1 MPASADVTQRVLDLA
16 AYIAHERTFTLDRAT
31 LDVPGYSEVPRG
43 AHGEILDTSTP
54 AHEAL
59 RSTFRRD
66 LDALKTAFGIEA
78 RYDAQEGRYELQP
91 PFFSRAERR
100 ALIAASAAVE
110 VSIETDRDHDPERLG
125 AAVGDD
131 EAEVFLEVTDTIR
144 LLIEAAHRRRGV
156 HFVYEGKPR
165 RLQPWA
171 VGMWRR
177 HWYVVGHD
185 RDVSDRRT
193 FRIERIRD
201 VGLLED
207 EFDVPADFDRETA
220 LDMDP
225 NRWGTDPP
233 LHIELDVNVAF
244 APRLAHLVG
253 GEITARDEDRAT
265 VETESKNHEALIDR
279 LLELGTQVRIVSP
292 DAVVAAMCER
302 LRQMAEL
309 P

>member
-16 AYIAHERTFTLDRAT
+16 AYIGHERTFTLDRAT

-66 LDALKTAFGIEA
+66 LDALRTAFGIEA

-91 PFFSRAERR
+91 PFFSRTERR

-110 VSIETDRDHDPERLG
+110 VSIEAERDHDPERLG

-156 HFVYEGKPR
+156 RFVYEGKPR
-165 RLQPWA
+165 HLQPWA

-185 RDVSDRRT
+185 RDVGDRRS
-193 FRIERIRD
+193 FRIERISD
-201 VGLLED
+201 ADLVED
-207 EFDVPADFDRETA
+207 EFEVPADFDREIA

-233 LHIELDVNVAF
+233 LHVVLEVSAAF
-244 APRLAHLVG
+244 APRLAYLVG
-253 GEITARDEDRAT
+253 GEITRREEDRAM

-292 DAVVAAMCER
+292 DAVVADLCER

>member
-16 AYIAHERTFTLDRAT
+16 AYIGHERTFTLDRAT

-43 AHGEILDTSTP
+43 AHGEFVDTSTP

-66 LDALKTAFGIEA
+66 LEALKTAFGIEA
-78 RYDAQEGRYELQP
+78 RYDAQEARYELQP

-110 VSIETDRDHDPERLG
+110 VSIEADPDHDPEPLG

-156 HFVYEGKPR
+156 HFVYDGKSR

-185 RDVSDRRT
+185 RDVGDRRT
-193 FRIERIRD
+193 FRIERISE
-201 VGLLED
+201 VHLLDD
-207 EFDVPADFDRETA
+207 EFDVPDDFDRDTA

-233 LHIELDVNVAF
+233 LHIELDVSVAF
-244 APRLAHLVG
+244 APRLAYLVG
-253 GEITARDEDRAT
+253 GEITHRDETRAT

-292 DAVVAAMCER
+292 DTLVADLCAR
-302 LRQMAEL
+302 LREMAE
-309 P
+309 PV

>member
-43 AHGEILDTSTP
+43 AHGEFVDTSTP

-66 LDALKTAFGIEA
+66 LEALKAAFGIEA
-78 RYDAQEGRYELQP
+78 RYDAQEARYELQP

-110 VSIETDRDHDPERLG
+110 VSIEAERDHDPERLG

-144 LLIEAAHRRRGV
+144 LLIGAAHRRRGV
-156 HFVYEGKPR
+156 HFVYEGKFR

-185 RDVSDRRT
+185 RDVGDRRS
-193 FRIERIRD
+193 FRIERISEVD
-201 VGLLED
+201 LLDD
-207 EFDVPADFDRETA
+207 EFEIPADFDRDAA

-233 LHIELDVNVAF
+233 LHIVLDVSVAF
-244 APRLAHLVG
+244 APRLAYLVG
-253 GEITARDEDRAT
+253 GEITARQDDRAT

-292 DAVVAAMCER
+292 PAVVADLCER

-309 P
+309 R